1 MKCDIGDKVRF
12 LNDTGGGTV
21 VGFINK
27 STVMVRDSDGFDIP
41 ALISDIVVVSENN
54 EKKLTDEYTTRYAD
68 NDKKF
73 DISNINKPKANLHEN
88 LNAISYSNDTINA
101 ENEDNDGIEFE
112 IALGFLPVASDNPTN
127 SDLQIYMIND
137 SSYRMFY
144 TIGKY
149 KQSLVVPAKSGE
161 MESDCKEFIGILSKE
176 EIAAMPVF
184 QINFILFKNR
194 DYTAQAVQQID
205 FKINPVKLL
214 NSKIFA
220 ENDFFEE
227 NAYIYIL
234 ASSRK
239 SLKDYINN
247 LSDSEIA
254 KSLNDK
260 KDISHKK
267 TKPAG
272 EPEIEEIDLHIES
285 LIENKENISS
295 GEILKLQIDR
305 FTIALDLGIS
315 AHTKRMVFI
324 HGLGNG
330 KLKHEVR
337 RLLDTRYA
345 GKVRYQDASFKEYG
359 YGATMVYIK

>member
-1 MKCDIGDKVRF
+1 MKCDTGDKVRF
-12 LNDTGGGTV
+12 LNDIGGGTV
-21 VGFINK
+21 VGFANK
-27 STVMVRDSDGFDIP
+27 TTAIVRDSDGFDIP
-41 ALISDIVVVSENN
+41 TLISDIVVVSANN
-54 EKKLTDEYTTRYAD
+54 EKKLTDDYTTKHTD
-68 NDKKF
+68 NDKKS
-73 DISNINKPKANLHEN
+73 DMPSINKPKANLHEN
-88 LNAISYSNDTINA
+88 TNAISDANDKTNA
-101 ENEDNDGIEFE
+101 EDEDNEGIEFE
-112 IALGFLPVASDNPTN
+112 IALGFLPVSRDNPTN
-127 SDLQIYMIND
+127 SDLQIYIIND

-144 TIGKY
+144 TIGKC
-149 KQSLVVPAKSGE
+149 KQSLVAPVKNGK
-161 MESDCKEFIGILSKE
+161 MESDCKEFVGILSKE
-176 EIAAMPVF
+176 EIAEMPVF

-205 FKINPVKLL
+205 FKLNSVKLL

-220 ENDFFEE
+220 ENDFFDE
-227 NAYIYIL
+227 NAYIYTL

-239 SLKDYINN
+239 TLKDYIDN

-254 KSLNDK
+254 KSLKDK
-260 KDISHKK
+260 KDISDKK
-267 TKPAG
+267 TKPVS

-285 LIENKENISS
+285 LIENKDNLSN

-330 KLKHEVR
+330 KLKHEIR
-337 RLLDTRYA
+337 RLLDTQYA